1 MNLFELFVKIG
12 VDDQASSPL
21 KSISNNLGKGLETA
35 AKIGTKAIAAAAA
48 GITALTTAAV
58 KNYADYEQ
66 LVGGVDTLFKD
77 SSEKVQ
83 EYASKAYRT
92 AGMSANAYMETV
104 TSFSASLL
112 QSLEGDTEAA
122 AEKADMAI
130 IDMADNA
137 NKMGTSI
144 DMIQNAYQGFAK
156 QNYTMLDNLKLGYG
170 GTKEEMS
177 RLLADAEKISGIEYD
192 ISSYADIV
200 DAIHVIQT
208 EMGIAGTTAKE
219 ASSTIQGSIS
229 AMSAAWSNLTVE
241 IAKDNGDVEG
251 SVAELVD
258 SVSTAFDNIAPRV
271 DVALGGISELISS
284 ALPKFAELITGA
296 VTKYAPK
303 LIESG
308 VAVIGSMISGI
319 QKNSPQ
325 LTKELAKA
333 AKEAISGLIKL
344 APDVIELATDL
355 FSGIV
360 EELPDMVVMIVK
372 ELPKLLGMIGE
383 GIIKAGGAVVEA
395 IGELLDPRTW
405 LLSDVR
411 DQIEDVSDSF
421 VPLAESIGDC
431 AANLSGLGSVLSE
444 SGKTLGELDDLIET
458 TESNITDIIK
468 REFEEQDGYRQE
480 DLDNIRNYI
489 AALEGLQTEKL
500 DVYRSQ
506 QTAELRKLS
515 MNTEELSA
523 DEIKQYV
530 ANAQA
535 LLEESNRISDEMY
548 TQDLVRAENYYKSLG
563 ELNSAEHQKEMA
575 EAKKRNDA
583 RLEEN
588 KRYYE
593 EAVAGL
599 AGKNYGQDE
608 ILREIDDVYARVQE
622 RNAQIDATMSDRIYN
637 QYAGGDVINAA
648 KLFEEEKGYLTELA
662 GIDFEQ
668 ANKWLSA
675 LAMGVSAGG
684 ELSESD
690 TKTLVKLFETLKTAP
705 NQTSEEYQAIFD
717 TLTGGLESIEGF
729 GDIDTAEELVGA
741 FGINMSDPRIASLL
755 SDYNVLGQQM
765 GNGIIVGLS
774 QAIGSVFGG
783 GLIAGSKN
791 PITINQ
797 NIYLASDTAADAFMQ
812 GLDQI
817 EGSLRRYD

>member
-35 AKIGTKAIAAAAA
+35 AKIGTKAIATAAA
-48 GITALTTAAV
+48 GITALTAAAV

-92 AGMSANAYMETV
+92 AGLSANAYMETV

-130 IDMADNA
+130 IDMSDNA
-137 NKMGTSI
+137 NKMGTSME
-144 DMIQNAYQGFAK
+144 MIQNAYQGFAK

-372 ELPKLLGMIGE
+372 ELPKLMGMLGE

-411 DQIEDVSDSF
+411 DQIEEVSDSF

-431 AANLSGLGSVLSE
+431 AADLSGLSSVLSD

-480 DLDNIRNYI
+480 DLENIRNYI

-506 QTAELRKLS
+506 QTAELQKLS

-523 DEIKQYV
+523 EQIKQYV

-535 LLEESNRISDEMY
+535 LLEESNKISDEMY

-599 AGKNYGQDE
+599 AGKDYGQQE
-608 ILREIDDVYARVQE
+608 LLTNLEQIYSDVAEAAQNIEELQSYTWASPAAIEVQVSSE
-622 RNAQIDATMSDRIYN
+622 QEDALEALT
-637 QYAGGDVINAA
+637 
-648 KLFEEEKGYLTELA
+648 KLVNPEL
-662 GIDFEQ
+662 D
-668 ANKWLSA
+668 KWLSSVA
-675 LAMGVSAGG
+675 LAVSSGG

-690 TKTLVKLFETLKTAP
+690 TKTLVKLFEVLKTAP
-705 NQTSEEYQAIFD
+705 DQSSEEYQQIFD
-717 TLTGGLESIEGF
+717 TLTSGLESIEGF

-765 GNGIIVGLS
+765 GNGIVTGLA

-783 GLIAGSKN
+783 GMIAGSKN

-797 NIYLASDTAADAFMQ
+797 NIFLASDTAADAFNKALGQ
-812 GLDQI
+812 LENQWG
-817 EGSLRRYD
+817 

>member
-1 MNLFELFVKIG
+1 
-12 VDDQASSPL
+12 
-21 KSISNNLGKGLETA
+21 
-35 AKIGTKAIAAAAA
+35 
-48 GITALTTAAV
+48 
-58 KNYADYEQ
+58 
-66 LVGGVDTLFKD
+66 
-77 SSEKVQ
+77 
-83 EYASKAYRT
+83 
-92 AGMSANAYMETV
+92 ME
-104 TSFSASLL
+104 
-112 QSLEGDTEAA
+112 
-122 AEKADMAI
+122 
-130 IDMADNA
+130 
-137 NKMGTSI
+137 
-144 DMIQNAYQGFAK
+144 
-156 QNYTMLDNLKLGYG
+156 
-170 GTKEEMS
+170 
-177 RLLADAEKISGIEYD
+177 RLLKDADALSESFNLQVNQSGELVY
-192 ISSYADIV
+192 SYADIV
-200 DAIHVIQT
+200 DAIHIVQA
-208 EMGIAGTTAKE
+208 EMGITGTTAKE

-251 SVAELVD
+251 SVAELVN

-372 ELPKLLGMIGE
+372 ELPKLMGMLGE

-421 VPLAESIGDC
+421 IPLTEAIGDC
-431 AANLSGLGSVLSE
+431 AADLSGLSSVLSD

-468 REFEEQDGYRQE
+468 REFAEQDGYRQE

-489 AALEGLQTEKL
+489 AELEGLQTEKL

-575 EAKKRNDA
+575 AAKKRNDA

-588 KRYYE
+588 ERYYQ

-599 AGKNYGQDE
+599 AGKDYGQDE
-608 ILREIDDVYARVQE
+608 LLQNLDEVYKDVAAATKEIEDAR
-622 RNAQIDATMSDRIYN
+622 A
-637 QYAGGDVINAA
+637 
-648 KLFEEEKGYLTELA
+648 LFEGHPAAETITLGSAEADALEALTRLADSEL
-662 GIDFEQ
+662 D
-668 ANKWLSA
+668 KWLNSVA
-675 LAMGVSAGG
+675 LAVSAGG

-690 TKTLVKLFETLKTAP
+690 TKTLVKLFEVLKTAP
-705 NQTSEEYQAIFD
+705 NQSSEEYQLIFD
-717 TLTGGLESIEGF
+717 TLTSGLESIEGF

-741 FGINMSDPRIASLL
+741 FGINMNDPRIASLL

-765 GNGIIVGLS
+765 GDGIVTGLA

>member
-21 KSISNNLGKGLETA
+21 KSISSNLGKGLETA
-35 AKIGTKAIAAAAA
+35 AKVGTKAIATAAA

-92 AGMSANAYMETV
+92 AGLSANAYMETV

-112 QSLEGDTEAA
+112 QSLDGDTEAA

-137 NKMGTSI
+137 NKMGSDLSSLQT
-144 DMIQNAYQGFAK
+144 AYAGFAK
-156 QNYTMLDNLKLGYG
+156 GQFMLLDNLKLGYG
-170 GTKEEMS
+170 GTQEEMK
-177 RLLADAEKISGIEYD
+177 RLLADAQAISGIEYD

-284 ALPKFAELITGA
+284 ALPKFAELIAGA

-319 QKNSPQ
+319 QKNAPQ

-372 ELPKLLGMIGE
+372 ELPKLMGMLGE

-421 VPLAESIGDC
+421 IPLTEAIGDC
-431 AANLSGLGSVLSE
+431 AADLSGLSSVLSD

-468 REFEEQDGYRQE
+468 REFAEQDGYRQE

-489 AALEGLQTEKL
+489 AELEGLQTEKL

-575 EAKKRNDA
+575 AAKKRNDA

-588 KRYYE
+588 ERYYQ

-599 AGKNYGQDE
+599 SGKNYGQDE

-690 TKTLVKLFETLKTAP
+690 TKTLVKLFETLKAVP

-717 TLTGGLESIEGF
+717 TLTSGLESIEGF
-729 GDIDTAEELVGA
+729 GEIDTAEELVGA

-765 GNGIIVGLS
+765 GNGIVTGLA

-797 NIYLASDTAADAFMQ
+797 NIFLASDTAADAFNKALGQ
-812 GLDQI
+812 LENQWG
-817 EGSLRRYD
+817 

>member
-1 MNLFELFVKIG
+1 LNLFELFVKIG

-21 KSISNNLGKGLETA
+21 KSISSNLGKGLETA
-35 AKIGTKAIAAAAA
+35 AKIGTKAIATAAA

-144 DMIQNAYQGFAK
+144 EMIQNAYQGFAK
-156 QNYTMLDNLKLGYG
+156 QNFTMLDNLKIGYG
-170 GTKEEMS
+170 GTKTEME
-177 RLLADAEKISGIEYD
+177 RLLADAEAISGIEYD

-208 EMGIAGTTAKE
+208 EMGITGTTAKE

-372 ELPKLLGMIGE
+372 ELPKLMGMLGE

-421 VPLAESIGDC
+421 IPLTEAIGDC
-431 AANLSGLGSVLSE
+431 AADLSGLGSVLSE
-444 SGKTLGELDDLIET
+444 SGKTLSELDDLIET

-468 REFEEQDGYRQE
+468 REFDEQDGYRQE
-480 DLDNIRNYI
+480 DLENIRNYI

-506 QTAELRKLS
+506 QTAELQKLS

-523 DEIKQYV
+523 EQIKQYV

-563 ELNSAEHQKEMA
+563 ELNSAEHQKEMEA
-575 EAKKRNDA
+575 AKKRNDA

-588 KRYYE
+588 ERYYE

-599 AGKNYGQDE
+599 AGKDYGQEE
-608 ILREIDDVYARVQE
+608 ILKELEAAYAAATKEIEYYESKATA
-622 RNAQIDATMSDRIYN
+622 AQFGTNPAAGVFIDS
-637 QYAGGDVINAA
+637 
-648 KLFEEEKGYLTELA
+648 ELA
-662 GIDFEQ
+662 KAEEAYLAGFAELGLENFEKI
-668 ANKWLSA
+668 NKWLTSTA
-675 LAMGVSAGG
+675 LAVSAGG
-684 ELSESD
+684 ELD
-690 TKTLVKLFETLKTAP
+690 DGDVKTLTKLFELLKTAP
-705 NQTSEEYQAIFD
+705 NQSSEEYQLIFE

-755 SDYNVLGQQM
+755 SNYNVLGQQM
-765 GNGIIVGLS
+765 GNGIVTGLA

-797 NIYLASDTAADAFMQ
+797 NIFLSSGTAAEAFNEALGEMENLW
-812 GLDQI
+812 G
-817 EGSLRRYD
+817 